1 MLLVDNLTKPLVLSL
16 AARLDELERIGNGK
30 RSVTESSLAELSP
43 FSAKSVGSER
53 ATPGKSLVFCQK
65 DSPKTDHLSRMT
77 QTVCKY
83 AMPWARMR
91 EAITVGRPGDCRPT
105 LLS

>member
-1 MLLVDNLTKPLVLSL
+1 
-16 AARLDELERIGNGK
+16 
-30 RSVTESSLAELSP
+30 
-43 FSAKSVGSER
+43 
-53 ATPGKSLVFCQK
+53 LVFCQK